1 MMMMMVIKMLT
12 IFQYYKDQP
21 QVVDCGKEGLHSTA
35 LPLTLSQPINNNNN
49 NNNNNNSSI
58 SINSNGKKENSD
70 KVNFLERN
78 MEKEVDKDKDKDKG
92 DMKTS
97 WSLSL
102 SPWRVMFTSPQM
114 FKRRFHQSPFSKAF
128 HFNHDLLRIPRAF
141 LKPRLLLWA
150 STFSLLKKST
160 LGRTSR
166 SSSTPTSLTLPSLPH

>member
-1 MMMMMVIKMLT
+1 M
-12 IFQYYKDQP
+12 
-21 QVVDCGKEGLHSTA
+21 VDCGKEGLHSTA

-49 NNNNNNSSI
+49 NNNSSV

-70 KVNFLERN
+70 KANFLERN

-114 FKRRFHQSPFSKAF
+114 FKRRFSGVSTIITNH
-128 HFNHDLLRIPRAF
+128 HF
-141 LKPRLLLWA
+141 PRLSTIITIFSGFRGCFSNLA
-150 STFSLLKKST
+150 SG
-160 LGRTSR
+160 GR
-166 SSSTPTSLTLPSLPH
+166 PQPSLC